1 MSLESILNT
10 NNIDKE
16 YEFYWIIFKNNIIY
30 LNSKEINNDVNK
42 LSIIL
47 NKMQKNK
54 EYNDIKINIS
64 NFLLTHLEN
73 MCNISLISNNAD
85 NIYKVYN
92 LTNSWIKIENE
103 FLNKYN
109 EYISKLNVN
118 VNMNINVNMN
128 VNMNANMNANM
139 NVKNI
144 SSYDLLIVMN
154 NYIKN
159 NYEMYDNTKNYITQ
173 IILSIIG
180 GEDYNIYV
188 NKLFIVCIKK
198 NAVSLF
204 DLIRKHVDLKTYIKD
219 ILNINDKEINKYIN
233 MSSNKLIKL
242 LIKNIINKD
251 I

>member
-30 LNSKEINNDVNK
+30 LNSNEINNDVNK

-92 LTNSWIKIENE
+92 LTNSWIKIESD

-109 EYISKLNVN
+109 DYISNG
-118 VNMNINVNMN
+118 
-128 VNMNANMNANM
+128 

-144 SSYDLLIVMN
+144 ISYDLLIVMN

-159 NYEMYDNTKNYITQ
+159 NYEMYDNTKNYVTQ

-180 GEDYNIYV
+180 GEDYNIYL

-204 DLIRKHVDLKTYIKD
+204 DLIRKHVDLKKYIKD
-219 ILNINDKEINKYIN
+219 ILNINDKEVNKYIN

-242 LIKNIINKD
+242 LIKNINKD
-251 I
+251 N